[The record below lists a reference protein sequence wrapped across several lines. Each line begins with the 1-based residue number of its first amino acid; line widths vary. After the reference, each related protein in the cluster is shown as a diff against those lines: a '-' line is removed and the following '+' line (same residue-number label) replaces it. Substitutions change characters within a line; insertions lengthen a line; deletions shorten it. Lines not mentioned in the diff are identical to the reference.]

1 VVFFVFKLIINHPKL
16 KENIMSKTTI
26 CRGNVLAHTIVQVTF
41 PSTTFATTT
50 TEVTLTVPGVKAT
63 DKVQAQI
70 DAVMTT
76 GVVIGNVYTTADNTV
91 TVRLGNFTGASV
103 TQAAA
108 VCLISVKQCEDSP
121 IPASVV

>member
-1 VVFFVFKLIINHPKL
+1 
-16 KENIMSKTTI
+16 MSKTTI

-41 PSTTFATTT
+41 PSTTFSTTS
-50 TEVTLTVPGVKAT
+50 TEVNISVPGVKAT

-70 DAVMTT
+70 DAAMTV
-76 GVVIGNVYTTADNTV
+76 GVGIGNVYTNTDNQV
-91 TVRLGNFTGASV
+91 TVRLLNLTGASV

-108 VCLISVKQCEDSP
+108 TMLISVKSCEDSP